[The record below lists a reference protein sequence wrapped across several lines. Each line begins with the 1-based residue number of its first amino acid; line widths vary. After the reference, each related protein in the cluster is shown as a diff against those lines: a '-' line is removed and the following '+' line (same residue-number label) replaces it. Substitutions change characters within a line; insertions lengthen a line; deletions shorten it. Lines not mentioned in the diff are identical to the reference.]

1 METKTFLQADIETK
15 ISLSRK
21 VNSSPFEEEK
31 DNSLSDVKIKEQP
44 GCCVYFLC
52 WRWIGGKRGKFGSRD
67 ILHSPV
73 SQCSL

>member
-44 GCCVYFLC
+44 GCCVYFFMLAVD
-52 WRWIGGKRGKFGSRD
+52 RWEKGKIR
-67 ILHSPV
+67 V
-73 SQCSL
+73 T